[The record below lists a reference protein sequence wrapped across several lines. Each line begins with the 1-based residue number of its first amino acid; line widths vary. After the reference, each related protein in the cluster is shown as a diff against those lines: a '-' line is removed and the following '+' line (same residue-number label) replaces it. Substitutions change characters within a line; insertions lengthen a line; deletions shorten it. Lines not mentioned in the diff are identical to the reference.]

1 MEINCCCCCCFDL
14 VKYALR
20 FSLDFLFAIYITDIS
35 MNLNLT
41 QLTAINIR
49 LLDSTIVI
57 KSKRIRDENGSRKKK
72 RKYRSYH
79 HAFDSYQLVKIV
91 RGYSGVNLN
100 LMNFDDNYYSFIQ
113 IEYSMYSTIVNFN
126 MKLTEL
132 SDK

>member
-1 MEINCCCCCCFDL
+1 L
-14 VKYALR
+14 
-20 FSLDFLFAIYITDIS
+20 SLKARELETK
-35 MNLNLT
+35 T
-41 QLTAINIR
+41 E
-49 LLDSTIVI
+49 V
-57 KSKRIRDENGSRKKK
+57 EKKK